1 MNTLEYQRIISAL
14 DDQLE
19 RAKREADAK
28 QKREALEQHV
38 KLVLHQITNIEARKA
53 ECEKYGIK
61 PPMDLNG
68 ILTRLRGEKEALDRQ
83 LATPEEEPPVVSD
96 GRLQDDDRAEVIA
109 LTDEISN
116 PNPAAIPEVERW
128 MLFEIWAIR
137 WRIIMEKVGSAGA
150 ENGLLK
156 RAYALIREAMNQ
168 HRSDQGWYIDALD
181 KTKGGLGFNWAAKL
195 EITER
200 KLEELTMAKRKEREA
215 EEGEAKVIE
224 DLENAIATYAQGM
237 NPETWRSLCHAVR
250 QAARYEHL
258 REDVAGM
265 VEGWK
270 PEFGQDF
277 AFLWEKEKPEEPAKE
292 EEKRITNREIVRRIL
307 HRLRS
312 KGCIGAS
319 HAPAEKMYKGF
330 PDHDQARAKDGLEML
345 VKAAI
350 IRRKN
355 TGIGSRVSV
364 EAGMVARV
372 DSFCQGSSM
381 NIKLVDDWCGKEVA

>member
-19 RAKREADAK
+19 RAKREAEAK

-38 KLVLHQITNIEARKA
+38 KLVLHQITNIETRKA
-53 ECEKYGIK
+53 DCEKYGIK

-68 ILTRLRGEKEALDRQ
+68 ILTRLRAEKEALEKQ
-83 LATPEEEPPVVSD
+83 LAAPEEEPAAVLD
-96 GRLQDDDRAEVIA
+96 GRLADDDRAEVIA

-116 PNPAAIPEVERW
+116 TNPTMIAEVERW

-137 WRIIMEKVGSAGA
+137 WRIIMERIGPGGA
-150 ENGLLK
+150 EHGLLK
-156 RAYALIREAMNQ
+156 RAYALIREAMNT

-200 KLEELTMAKRKEREA
+200 KLEDLTLARRKEREA

-224 DLENAIATYAQGM
+224 DLESAIATYAQGM

-270 PEFGQDF
+270 AEFGQDF
-277 AFLWEKEKPEEPAKE
+277 AFLWEKEKPEEPVKAD
-292 EEKRITNREIVRRIL
+292 EKRVTGREIVRRIL
-307 HRLRS
+307 HRLRN

-330 PDHDQARAKDGLEML
+330 PDHEQARAKDCLEML
-345 VKAAI
+345 VKAGI
-350 IRRKN
+350 VRRKN
-355 TGIGSRVSV
+355 TGIGPRVSV

-372 DSFCQGSSM
+372 DSFFQGSSM
-381 NIKLVDDWCGKEVA
+381 NIKLVDDWCAKEDA